1 MYAGGKEVLESVHVR
16 TGGSGGQNLGL
27 LLGTYFINGNLLLF
41 FFSISFTSFFCSLSL
56 FS

>member
-27 LLGTYFINGNLLLF
+27 LLGTYFINGPLLLF